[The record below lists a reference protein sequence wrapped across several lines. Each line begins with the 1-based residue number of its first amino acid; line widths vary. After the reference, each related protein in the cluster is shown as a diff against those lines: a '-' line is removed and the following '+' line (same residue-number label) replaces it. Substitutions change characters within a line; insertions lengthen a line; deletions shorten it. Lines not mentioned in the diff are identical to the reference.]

1 MKIDYMDLLR
11 KSSLIIIVFRD
22 STKMVRKK
30 VTGYLNS
37 QMEKSTIVCS
47 RMVRGTVTEFS
58 NTLMDENI
66 MDNSEI
72 INRMDLDS

>member
-11 KSSLIIIVFRD
+11 KSSLIIIASRD

-47 RMVRGTVTEFS
+47 RMVRARVTEFS
-58 NTLMDENI
+58 NTLMNENI